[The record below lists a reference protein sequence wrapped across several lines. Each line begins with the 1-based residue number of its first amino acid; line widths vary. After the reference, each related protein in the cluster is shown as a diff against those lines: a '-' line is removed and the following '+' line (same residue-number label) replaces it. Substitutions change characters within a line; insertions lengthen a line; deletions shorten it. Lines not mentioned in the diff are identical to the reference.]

1 MKKYSHLSIVI
12 AFVLTTLVT
21 SGCSGVRRIDVSTTP
36 IHIRDVDRLAESYG
50 KRIQTE
56 GLLIQFDK
64 GDAIPVEIT
73 SSFPFASLESGENR
87 LVFSQT
93 TFVYLCKR
101 GAYVSPDARN
111 FAPVYDGRAI
121 KKLYPVKTGT
131 FAIGFAMTREDG
143 AKMKVD
149 VSLK

>member
-1 MKKYSHLSIVI
+1 MKQYDYLFN
-12 AFVLTTLVT
+12 AFLLITLVT
-21 SGCSGVRRIDVSTTP
+21 SGCSGVRNINVSAAP
-36 IHIRDVDRLAESYG
+36 IHIEDLDKMAETYG

-73 SSFPFASLESGENR
+73 SAFPFASLESGENR

-93 TFVYLCKR
+93 TFIYLCKR
-101 GAYVSPDARN
+101 GAYVSPDARR
-111 FAPVYDGRAI
+111 FAPVHDGRAI

-131 FAIGFAMTREDG
+131 FAIGFAMNREDG

>member
-1 MKKYSHLSIVI
+1 MKQYSYPIV
-12 AFVLTTLVT
+12 AFFLITLVT
-21 SGCSGVRRIDVSTTP
+21 SGCSGVRRIDVSATP
-36 IHIRDVDRLAESYG
+36 IHVRDLEGMAETYG

-73 SSFPFASLESGENR
+73 SAFPFASLESGKNR

-101 GAYVSPDARN
+101 GAYVSPDARK
-111 FAPVYDGRAI
+111 FAPVYDSQAI

-143 AKMKVD
+143 AKMKVN

>member
-1 MKKYSHLSIVI
+1 MKKYSYLIV
-12 AFVLTTLVT
+12 AFFLTTLVT
-21 SGCSGVRRIDVSTTP
+21 SGCSGVRHIDVSATP
-36 IHIRDVDRLAESYG
+36 IHVRDLDKVAETYG

-73 SSFPFASLESGENR
+73 SAFPFASLESGKNR

-101 GAYVSPDARN
+101 GAYVSPDAKK

-121 KKLYPVKTGT
+121 KKLYPAKTGT